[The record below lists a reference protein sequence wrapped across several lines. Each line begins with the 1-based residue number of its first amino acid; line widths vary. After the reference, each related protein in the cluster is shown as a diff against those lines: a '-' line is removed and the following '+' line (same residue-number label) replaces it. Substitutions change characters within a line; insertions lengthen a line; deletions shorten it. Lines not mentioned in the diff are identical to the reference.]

1 MKTFVF
7 CWAKIKNNSCPSS
20 GKEVLLNR
28 RHILDDSSKPL
39 RVSLSSSSS
48 AHCFAGRSMNYTQSV
63 IESTLEGEMGGRQSL
78 PLSICLKMLR
88 PLERPLALL
97 QIHAQ
102 LDLGI

>member
-1 MKTFVF
+1 
-7 CWAKIKNNSCPSS
+7 
-20 GKEVLLNR
+20 
-28 RHILDDSSKPL
+28 
-39 RVSLSSSSS
+39 
-48 AHCFAGRSMNYTQSV
+48 MNYTQSV